1 MATAGGQS
9 NHPDQAASAAE
20 KDARV
25 VELVNEGH
33 TFQQIADQWG
43 VTKSVIHR
51 RFHRALER
59 IPQKAVEDYRTAQLV
74 RLAAA
79 RQAVMDVLTA
89 KHVVVSNGHIVSEIV
104 GNHPLVD
111 ENDEPHPQA
120 GEPIYGDPLI
130 DDGPVLAAVDR
141 LVKLDD
147 QEAKLLGLYAA
158 AKVEHDSTVRYEVVG
173 VEPSDVV

>member
-1 MATAGGQS
+1 MPSTAGQA
-9 NHPDQAASAAE
+9 NHPEQQAESAA

-33 TFQQIADQWG
+33 SLQDIATAWG
-43 VTKSVIHR
+43 VSKPVIWR

-89 KHVVVSNGHIVSEIV
+89 KHVVVSNGHVVSEIV

-111 ENDEPHPQA
+111 EDNEPHPQA